1 MASTDGDLMPV
12 DTATLDDG
20 DWNLIDEASTMLA
33 DRFVHGRHYVG
44 AAIRT
49 ADGSVYT
56 GLNVETNIG
65 RAAVCAEPVAIGAAA
80 TDGIA
85 EFETV
90 VALRHPAPDEAGGPF
105 VVAPCG
111 VCREMVTDYGLD
123 TWVIVPGP
131 DDDPV
136 KVRAGDLLPNKYIQ
150 SYRSMHPG

>member
-1 MASTDGDLMPV
+1 MTSTDGDAEPKDPV
-12 DTATLDDG
+12 TLDDN
-20 DWNLIDEASTMLA
+20 DWDLIDEASAMLR
-33 DRFVHGRHYVG
+33 DGFVHGRHYVG

-49 ADGSVYT
+49 RAGSVYH

-80 TDGIA
+80 TQGVD

-90 VALRHPAPDEAGGPF
+90 VALRHPAPEETGDPF

-111 VCREMVTDYGLD
+111 VCREMLTDYGLD

-131 DDDPV
+131 EDDPV
-136 KVRAGDLLPNKYIQ
+136 KVRARALLPNKYIQ
-150 SYRSMHPG
+150 SYRSMHSG